1 MTDHHIQ
8 ASCRLLKE
16 LEKEISTMR
25 ELMRQ
30 LQVVSH
36 NMEGTWTAIHV
47 TQGNWRRDL
56 EEDFFREG
64 FRDESSHP

>member
-1 MTDHHIQ
+1 MAKHDIQ
-8 ASCRLLKE
+8 ESRHLLKE
-16 LEKEISTMR
+16 LEEEISQMR

-36 NMEGTWTAIHV
+36 NIEGTWIAIYV
-47 TQGNWRRDL
+47 TQGNWKRDF
-56 EEDFFREG
+56 EEDLLREG